1 MRIFIPSSLPRPTM
15 SKLFQTQ
22 KVGMAVL
29 KSFRTSS
36 VKRFLVTL
44 SVAAVGVVT
53 LSACSDNEVAD
64 VSLGIFTLKDI
75 KLNSF
80 VDPLV
85 PGVTCH
91 VASIE
96 ANLSLSDPSDS
107 AVSCRQTGEITPA
120 MIARIKKGKAGE
132 VVFEKSKSVFLKT
145 LKIRRIF
152 DEESQTLMYL
162 SYSTRETS
170 GSFKHSLSTVPLW
183 GTAAYVPPQVQAT
196 NEGVK
201 QSDQAKSF

>member
-1 MRIFIPSSLPRPTM
+1 
-15 SKLFQTQ
+15 
-22 KVGMAVL
+22 MA
-29 KSFRTSS
+29 
-36 VKRFLVTL
+36 LVVSGTL
-44 SVAAVGVVT
+44 ALT
-53 LSACSDNEVAD
+53 ACSDNEVAD

-107 AVSCRQTGEITPA
+107 AVSCRQTGEITPE
-120 MIARIKKGKAGE
+120 MISRIKKGKTGE

-162 SYSTRETS
+162 SYSTREKPQAAS
-170 GSFKHSLSTVPLW
+170 NTVSPRFLC
-183 GTAAYVPPQVQAT
+183 GVQRRTLRRALNRIPCNGMT
-196 NEGVK
+196 RRERNPFELAFNHE
-201 QSDQAKSF
+201 Q

>member
-1 MRIFIPSSLPRPTM
+1 MVKKTILIASL
-15 SKLFQTQ
+15 LFS
-22 KVGMAVL
+22 GAM
-29 KSFRTSS
+29 
-36 VKRFLVTL
+36 
-44 SVAAVGVVT
+44 VVT
-53 LSACSDNEVAD
+53 ACSDNEVAD

-107 AVSCRQTGEITPA
+107 AVSCRQTGEITPE
-120 MIARIKKGKAGE
+120 MIARIKKGKTGE

-170 GSFKHSLSTVPLW
+170 GSFKHSLSTIPLW
-183 GTAAYVPPQVQAT
+183 GTAAYIKPQPKSETVKVPHPT
-196 NEGVK
+196 S
-201 QSDQAKSF
+201 QSF